1 MLAIQY
7 TRMLWRKENRTPEG
21 AVARREYFKPIR
33 IEDEVQ
39 LEGAE
44 GDSGGGIF
52 LQKRWYI
59 QSDKIYPYSEYNR
72 LLRTP
77 PIKTYELREESL
89 RKYLMEHN
97 RREKEDRGLFLLDV
111 KDVDIPGIEIKVLD
125 EGYEIIWYSL
135 EKRYQPVRTGYNQKY
150 HVKGSTAQGKR
161 LKCETAFVLKKG
173 EAGVVKYN
181 YRYTSY
187 SGQHYE
193 QFCIYFVNVDELRR
207 DSFVKADY
215 TKVYD
220 EMADLF

>member
-39 LEGAE
+39 LDSAE
-44 GDSGGGIF
+44 SDSGGEIF

-59 QSDKIYPYSEYNR
+59 QSDKIYPYFEYNR
-72 LLRTP
+72 LFRTP
-77 PIKTYELREESL
+77 PIKTSEPREESL
-89 RKYLMEHN
+89 RKYLMEQN
-97 RREKEDRGLFLLDV
+97 RKENVDKGIFLSDV
-111 KDVDIPGIEIKVLD
+111 KDVDIPGIEIKAVD
-125 EGYEIIWYSL
+125 EGYEVIWYSL
-135 EKRYQPVRTGYNQKY
+135 SNRYHPVRTGYNQKY
-150 HVKGSTAQGKR
+150 HVKGSSAQGKR
-161 LKCETAFVLKKG
+161 VKCETAFVLKKG

-193 QFCIYFVNVDELRR
+193 QFCIYFVNVEEIKH

-215 TKVYD
+215 AKVYD
-220 EMADLF
+220 EMVDLF